1 MEQRK
6 RERSELENP
15 LNIPMYGGALIAC
28 EQKAALYKKLRGYT
42 FYTIDNQITFKVDG
56 IRPSFIVV
64 GQVGVS
70 DDEALFKGFINV
82 MDFLGYKVEL
92 QSELPLFDGE
102 ATLLQ

>member
-1 MEQRK
+1 MEKRK
-6 RERSELENP
+6 RERSELLNP
-15 LNIPMYGGALIAC
+15 LNIPLYGGALIAC
-28 EQKAALYKKLRGYT
+28 EYKAVFYKKLRGYT

-70 DDEALFKGFINV
+70 DDEALFKSFINV
-82 MDFLGYKVEL
+82 MDFLGYKVNL
-92 QSELPLFDGE
+92 QSELLLFDGE